1 MKITIDNIIN
11 FMKNKQNLIITDKQV
26 KEIKKHFYKD
36 VEKLV
41 YWSFTERCF
50 DIKLE
55 GIITKKFYDRITK
68 DEYKNKEYS
77 FGEVIDNMGDV
88 DFKIE
93 EINQSLPNFENNIPK
108 FAHAAKNLVIHI
120 FKDSKEH
127 VKIELPATALLD
139 IENLI
144 PDDVKIVLM
153 EKSLNLNE
161 IKFNYLKSGLVPGE
175 LFVLETVEIT
185 DNLKEIPAKF
195 HVYLT

>member
-11 FMKNKQNLIITDKQV
+11 FIKNNQNLIITDKQV

-41 YWSFTERCF
+41 YWSFTESNRYF

-88 DFKIE
+88 EFKIE
-93 EINQSLPNFENNIPK
+93 EINFDDDPEIII
-108 FAHAAKNLVIHI
+108 AYKNTER
-120 FKDSKEH
+120 FYDR
-127 VKIELPATALLD
+127 
-139 IENLI
+139 
-144 PDDVKIVLM
+144 
-153 EKSLNLNE
+153 
-161 IKFNYLKSGLVPGE
+161 
-175 LFVLETVEIT
+175 VLEDFI
-185 DNLKEIPAKF
+185 N
-195 HVYLT
+195 

>member
-41 YWSFTERCF
+41 YWSFTESNRYF

-68 DEYKNKEYS
+68 DEYNNKEYS

-88 DFKIE
+88 EFKIE
-93 EINQSLPNFENNIPK
+93 EINFDDDPEIII
-108 FAHAAKNLVIHI
+108 AYKNTDR
-120 FKDSKEH
+120 FYDR
-127 VKIELPATALLD
+127 ALED
-139 IENLI
+139 FIN
-144 PDDVKIVLM
+144 D
-153 EKSLNLNE
+153 
-161 IKFNYLKSGLVPGE
+161 
-175 LFVLETVEIT
+175 
-185 DNLKEIPAKF
+185 
-195 HVYLT
+195 